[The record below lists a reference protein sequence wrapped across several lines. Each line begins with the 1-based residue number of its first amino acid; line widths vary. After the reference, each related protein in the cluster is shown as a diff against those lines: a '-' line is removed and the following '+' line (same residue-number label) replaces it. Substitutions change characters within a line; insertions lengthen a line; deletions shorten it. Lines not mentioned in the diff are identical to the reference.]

1 MCSWNG
7 EKVFFHQWLGNKK
20 KAGTGGKKMKFLEEI
35 YPNRKIDELEMLA
48 ELTTD
53 KEIKELA
60 RKYGMD
66 EATIAKKLK

>member
-7 EKVFFHQWLGNKK
+7 EKVFFHQWIGHKK
-20 KAGTGGKKMKFLEEI
+20 KTGTGGNRMKFLEEI
-35 YPNRKIDELEMLA
+35 YPNRKRDELEMIAQLN
-48 ELTTD
+48 TD

>member
-1 MCSWNG
+1 MR
-7 EKVFFHQWLGNKK
+7 
-20 KAGTGGKKMKFLEEI
+20 FLEEI
-35 YPNRKIDELEMLA
+35 YPSRKIDELEMLA